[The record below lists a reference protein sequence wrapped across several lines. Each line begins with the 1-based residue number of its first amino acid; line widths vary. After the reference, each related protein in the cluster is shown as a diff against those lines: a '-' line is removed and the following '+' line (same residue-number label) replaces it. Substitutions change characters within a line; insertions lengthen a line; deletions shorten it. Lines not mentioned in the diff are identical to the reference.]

1 MRIINLLSDTVTEP
15 TPEMRTAMATA
26 LVGDDVSQD
35 DPTVN
40 RLQIMAAEK
49 MGKEAGLFVP
59 SGTMGNLLAVMAHCE
74 RGEEVILGDCSHTF
88 LHEAGGIA
96 VVGSI
101 HPHTIPNQKDGTFK
115 LKDIEKA
122 IRADDIHYPVTRL
135 IVLENTQNRCG
146 GIPISAAYTRQVAE
160 LAAAHHLKLHIDG
173 ARIFNAAAVLNC
185 DVREL
190 TDPADSITFCLSK
203 GLCAPVGSVL
213 CGSKSFIE
221 KARRI
226 RKMLGGGMRQ
236 AGIIAAAGIVAL
248 EGMTTRLRE
257 DHDRAARL
265 AEAIRSIP
273 SDALAGVTQDTN
285 MIFIH
290 LKESS
295 PFKAAQLIAGLKSH
309 GILIG
314 GVDAETVRLVTHYW
328 IDDGAVAQTMD
339 AFQKVISTLH

>member
-15 TPEMRTAMATA
+15 TPEMRSAMATA
-26 LVGDDVSQD
+26 VVGDDVSQD

-40 RLQIMAAEK
+40 RLQAMAAEM

-101 HPHTIPNQKDGTFK
+101 HPHTISNQKDGTFK
-115 LKDIEKA
+115 LEDIEKA

-173 ARIFNAAAVLNC
+173 ARIFNAAAALNC
-185 DVREL
+185 PVREL

-203 GLCAPVGSVL
+203 GLCAPVGSVV
-213 CGSKSFIE
+213 CGTKPFIE

-248 EGMTTRLRE
+248 DSMTTRLSE

-265 AEAIRSIP
+265 AEAIRAIP
-273 SDALAGVTQDTN
+273 AVSLAGVNQDTN

-290 LKESS
+290 LKETSA
-295 PFKAAQLIAGLKSH
+295 FKAAQLIAGLKTQ

-328 IDDGAVAQTMD
+328 IDDEAVDQTID
-339 AFQKVISTLH
+339 AFQKVFSNLN

>member
-15 TPEMRTAMATA
+15 TPEMRTAMAAA

-40 RLQIMAAEK
+40 RLQAMAADK
-49 MGKEAGLFVP
+49 MGKEEGLFVP

-115 LKDIEKA
+115 LTDIEKA

-146 GIPISAAYTRQVAE
+146 GIPISPAYTRQVAE
-160 LAAAHHLKLHIDG
+160 LAAAHNLKLHIDG
-173 ARIFNAAAVLNC
+173 ARIFNAAAALNC

-213 CGSKSFIE
+213 CGSKPFIE
-221 KARRI
+221 KARRL

-236 AGIIAAAGIVAL
+236 AGIIAAAGIIAL
-248 EGMTTRLRE
+248 ESMTIRLSE
-257 DHDRAARL
+257 DHQRAASL
-265 AEAIRSIP
+265 AGAIRAIP
-273 SDALAGVTQDTN
+273 SDALAGVNQDTN

-328 IDDGAVAQTMD
+328 IDEEAVAQTVE
-339 AFQKVISTLH
+339 AFKKVFSSMN